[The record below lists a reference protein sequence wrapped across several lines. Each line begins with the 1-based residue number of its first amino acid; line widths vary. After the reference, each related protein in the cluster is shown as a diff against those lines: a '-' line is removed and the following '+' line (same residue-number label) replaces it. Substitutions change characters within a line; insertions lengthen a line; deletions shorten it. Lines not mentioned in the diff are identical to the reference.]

1 MKTITNLIYPALTAV
16 LLGISASANGAL
28 NDLFASIGGNGQ
40 NGGDFVYQYT
50 PTGVQSIFASG
61 LSRPGGVAF
70 DHGNNLFV
78 AINFGGI
85 PPNFQ
90 GTILKITP
98 AGVQSTFATVEWW
111 RLSPSSGF

>member
-1 MKTITNLIYPALTAV
+1 MKTITNVIYPALTAA
-16 LLGISASANGAL
+16 LLAMGASANGAP

-40 NGGDFVYQYT
+40 NGGGFVYQYT
-50 PTGVQSIFASG
+50 PTGVQSTFASG

-78 AINFGGI
+78 AINFAGI
-85 PPNFQ
+85 PPIFQ

-98 AGVQSTFATVEWW
+98 AGVQVP
-111 RLSPSSGF
+111 LPP